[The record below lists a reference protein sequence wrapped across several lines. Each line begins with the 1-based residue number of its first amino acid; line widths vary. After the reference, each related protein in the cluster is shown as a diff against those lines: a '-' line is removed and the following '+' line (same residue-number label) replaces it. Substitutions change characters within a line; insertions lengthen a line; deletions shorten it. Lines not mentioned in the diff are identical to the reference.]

1 MDIRTSLR
9 FLLLGVLL
17 LTQSALFGRQTDETL
32 LESGRKAMQAENYAE
47 AIRLLTQATEANPA
61 NGEAWYQLGWCQI
74 ELEEYEK
81 GLESIGKAKAL
92 LGDQARIHFELGY
105 AYQRTQKN
113 RESQFHYEKAIE
125 LKPDYSVAHR
135 QLATLHFEVNRDFKK
150 ALDHYQKHMQYARP
164 QDISTLSWFRRAY
177 CEVEMGN
184 MDEALQSL
192 DESIAVDSNNT
203 DAWNERGYIYFEKGQ
218 AEDAISAYEKTL
230 SIDSVNSTAMK
241 GIGDVYRL
249 LHNDADKAFD
259 FYTHAVRLNPGNAL
273 NHYGLAWCYN
283 DKAEYA
289 QAIISLQKAIDI
301 YDKEAAYHAELG
313 YAYYGLKYY
322 DLALSA
328 LDQSLALKEL
338 PFAIY
343 YKGLV
348 YLAQKNKKK
357 ATEMYEKLKKLN
369 SPDAERL
376 KEKLGEK

>member
-1 MDIRTSLR
+1 M
-9 FLLLGVLL
+9 
-17 LTQSALFGRQTDETL
+17 
-32 LESGRKAMQAENYAE
+32 
-47 AIRLLTQATEANPA
+47 
-61 NGEAWYQLGWCQI
+61 
-74 ELEEYEK
+74 
-81 GLESIGKAKAL
+81 GKAKAL

-125 LKPDYSVAHR
+125 LKPDYAVAHR

-177 CEVEMGN
+177 CEVEMGD
-184 MDEALQSL
+184 MEEALRSL
-192 DESIAVDSNNT
+192 DNSIAVDSNNT

-259 FYTHAVRLNPGNAL
+259 YYTQAVRLNPGNAL

-289 QAIISLQKAIDI
+289 QAISSLQKAIDI
-301 YDKEAAYHAELG
+301 YDKEAAFHAELG

-322 DLALSA
+322 DQALST

-357 ATEMYEKLKKLN
+357 ATEMYEQLKKLN

-376 KEKLGEK
+376 KEKL